1 MDLVAERLE
10 VDWTSEKI
18 TDEALMDLLDYV
30 AKRVSGLILQEHAD
44 GRVLIFTDE
53 QRRVKH
59 AVHNINENNWGCF
72 CPDALDGECAA
83 STYARVRLMKSLEE
97 D

>member
-1 MDLVAERLE
+1 MAERLE

-18 TDEALMDLLDYV
+18 TDEDLMELFGRV
-30 AKRVSGLILQEHAD
+30 AKHVTGLILQEHAD
-44 GRVLIFTDE
+44 GRVLILTDP

-59 AVHNINENNWGCF
+59 AVYNISDNNWGCF

-83 STYARVRLMKSLEE
+83 TTYARVRLMKDLE
-97 D
+97 DA